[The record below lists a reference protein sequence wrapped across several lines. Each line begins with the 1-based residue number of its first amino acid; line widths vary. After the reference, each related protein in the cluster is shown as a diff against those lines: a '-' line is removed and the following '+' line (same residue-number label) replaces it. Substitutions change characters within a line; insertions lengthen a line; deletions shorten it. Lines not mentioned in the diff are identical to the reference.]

1 MESGIDA
8 SRRGPMPARTFE
20 LTPPRYIALRGE
32 GREEDG
38 ASGTL
43 QRLSPLTP
51 RADLPNSR
59 AGCNADDLSSLTSL
73 APSDKDGNVVL
84 KLVSRSK
91 GLWLPLSSL
100 GTDANVSVDLYYAR
114 DMASG

>member
-32 GREEDG
+32 GKGWRRVKIGWGERDV
-38 ASGTL
+38 TT
-43 QRLSPLTP
+43 PLAPYATSY
-51 RADLPNSR
+51 ADLPNSR

-84 KLVSRSK
+84 KLVSRE
-91 GLWLPLSSL
+91 GLAVPSPFLPR
-100 GTDANVSVDLYYAR
+100 NR
-114 DMASG
+114 R